1 MFSSRTPVR
10 RLVALV
16 ALALATALAPLDAQ
30 GRTAPMPR
38 PSAQDLQRGHRM
50 LEQLHED
57 LRTHYYDST
66 FAGVDMKER
75 LRIAHARIDSAATRQ
90 HMFGVIAQFLFDLND
105 SHTTFIPPGIAADV
119 EYGWRWQIIG
129 DSTYVTAVKPGSDAE
144 QKGLR
149 VGDRIVTMDG
159 APLVRQNFRLLRY
172 VYYTLSPRP
181 GMRLVVESPEGERR
195 TIDVIAK
202 ITPRQR
208 VVDLNDADTWV
219 RFEEEWVRGQDALR
233 FRWRAIG
240 DSILLW
246 KMPQFVYDQRDAI
259 DAMMRRARNYRSLVL
274 DLRDNPGGAVVTQ
287 LHLISHFFDRDVTVA
302 TVRERSGEKPTVAK
316 KFDREPYRG
325 RLIILIDSRSASSSE
340 MVARITQLEGRAI
353 IVGDRS
359 MGAVMT
365 SRQWGHEV
373 GFGKVYVYGA
383 SITVSDVIMP
393 DGERLE
399 RRGVVPDDIVLP
411 TAADLAAQR
420 DPALAKAIE
429 LAGGRVTPEE
439 AGRMLRT
446 AEF

>member
-1 MFSSRTPVR
+1 MFRSSLVRT
-10 RLVALV
+10 LAFAAVAA
-16 ALALATALAPLDAQ
+16 ALTVSPLGAQ
-30 GRTAPMPR
+30 GRTAPVPR
-38 PSAQDLQRGHRM
+38 PSAQDIERGHRM
-50 LEQLHED
+50 LNQLYQD
-57 LRTHYYDST
+57 LRANYFDST
-66 FAGVDMKER
+66 FAGIDMAER
-75 LRIAHARIDSAATRQ
+75 LRIAHARIDSSASRQ

-149 VGDRIVTMDG
+149 VGDRVVTMDG
-159 APLVRQNFRLLRY
+159 SPIVRQNFRLLSY

-181 GMRLVVESPEGERR
+181 GMRLVVESPGGERR
-195 TIDVIAK
+195 TIDVLAK

-208 VVDLNDADTWV
+208 VVDLSDSDTYL
-219 RFEEEWVRGQDALR
+219 RLEEEWVRGQDALR

-246 KMPQFVYDQRDAI
+246 KMPQFVYNQRDAI

-287 LHLISHFFDRDVTVA
+287 LHLISHFFDRDITVA
-302 TVRERSGEKPTVAK
+302 TVRERRGERPAIAR
-316 KFDREPYRG
+316 KFDQEPYRG

-340 MVARITQLEGRAI
+340 MVARITQLEGRSI
-353 IVGDRS
+353 VVGDRS

-373 GFGKVYVYGA
+373 GFGKVYNYGA

-393 DGERLE
+393 DGQRLE
-399 RRGVVPDDIVLP
+399 RQGVVPDYVVLP
-411 TAADLAAQR
+411 TAADLVAQR

-429 LAGGRVTPEE
+429 LAGGSVTPEE
-439 AGRMLRT
+439 AGRMLRS